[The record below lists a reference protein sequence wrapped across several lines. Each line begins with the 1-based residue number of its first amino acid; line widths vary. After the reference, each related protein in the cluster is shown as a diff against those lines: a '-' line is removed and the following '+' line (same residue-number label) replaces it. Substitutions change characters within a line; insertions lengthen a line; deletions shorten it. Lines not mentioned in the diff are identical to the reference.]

1 MVGEGPARGVTP
13 IGAPGARAPAGFLV
27 GHLDGP
33 INNAWAEPL
42 TDRAGG
48 PVGRW
53 APNVSVRISIGGGE
67 GPVGVRWAPSGL
79 APVGKIPWLRSC
91 PIPSFIIE

>member
-1 MVGEGPARGVTP
+1 MDPRLLFKIFGFAWLFTPKTSGVTP

-27 GHLDGP
+27 GHLDSP

-53 APNVSVRISIGGGE
+53 APNVSVRISIGGGR
-67 GPVGVRWAPSGL
+67 GR
-79 APVGKIPWLRSC
+79 
-91 PIPSFIIE
+91 